1 MSKPKTFRPWNPEQ
15 TLLLPPSPVEWLP
28 EHHLVFFLLDLAS
41 ELDLSAIYA
50 VYEARDPRG
59 VKAYEPRMMV
69 VLLLYAYC
77 VGIPSSRRIERA
89 CWEDAAFRVLTGNQ
103 QPDHSRISDFRLVHL
118 DALAGLF
125 VQVLRLCQKAGLV
138 SLGNVALDGT
148 KVKANASKHKAMSHE
163 RMLKT
168 EAQLEAEIAAL
179 LRKAELIDAQEDAR
193 YGKGKRGDEL
203 PKELQLRQDRL
214 DALRK
219 ARAELEAEAAADNA
233 RRREQQARAAEELA
247 AAAAAQA
254 TDAEA
259 ADKDD
264 AESEAAAQAI
274 AKEARQA
281 ERRAKAARGRAELA
295 RRLAIEKVQAAGL
308 STPDPLSSVNPLA
321 MPSRNLPTTAA
332 GDPKANAQRNHRFA
346 EACGYTDPDSHIL
359 KGGDGWIQGYN
370 CQAVVDGDHQIIVAV
385 GVSNQPPDVEHLVP
399 MLERTIANTSQV
411 PETFIADAGYW
422 SEDNAKACEERG
434 VDPHIATGR
443 LPHGKPPPPITGPI
457 PKDLD
462 AKGRMARML
471 RKKKGKEIYARRK
484 TIVEP
489 VFGQAKEG
497 RGLRRFLLRGLE
509 KVNGEWLLWGE
520 THNLNKLWRYMKK
533 QKLQEAVAMG

>member
-203 PKELQLRQDRL
+203 PKELQRRQDRL

-219 ARAELEAEAAADNA
+219 AKAELEAEAAADNA
-233 RRREQQARAAEELA
+233 RRREQQARAAEEQATEA
-247 AAAAAQA
+247 AAAAAE
-254 TDAEA
+254 DN
-259 ADKDD
+259 DKSD
-264 AESEAAAQAI
+264 AESEVSAQAL
-274 AKEARQA
+274 AKEAQQA

-295 RRLAIEKVQAAGL
+295 RRLAIDKAQAADL

-332 GDPKANAQRNHRFA
+332 GDPKANAQRNF
-346 EACGYTDPDSHIL
+346 TDPDSHIL

-370 CQAVVDGDHQIIVAV
+370 CQGAVDGDHQIIVAV
-385 GVSNQPPDVEHLVP
+385 GVSNQASDQHHFVP
-399 MLERTIANTSQV
+399 MLERIVANTGQL
-411 PETFIADAGYW
+411 PEKMIADAGYCSTSNIEA
-422 SEDNAKACEERG
+422 SEQRGLDSYLSTSRQEHGER
-434 VDPHIATGR
+434 PR
-443 LPHGKPPPPITGPI
+443 PSRGPA
-457 PKDLD
+457 PRDLD
-462 AKGRMARML
+462 ARGRME
-471 RKKKGKEIYARRK
+471 RKIRSKAGQAIYALRK

-489 VFGQAKEG
+489 VFGQIKGA
-497 RGLRRFLLRGLE
+497 RGLDCFLLRGLE
-509 KVNGEWLLWGE
+509 KVNGEWALMAI
-520 THNLNKLWRYMKK
+520 THNIGKLHRAA
-533 QKLQEAVAMG
+533 LAAS

>member
-41 ELDLSAIYA
+41 DLDLSAIYA

-69 VLLLYAYC
+69 LLLLYAYC

-125 VQVLRLCQKAGLV
+125 VQVLRLCQKAGLA

-148 KVKANASKHKAMSHE
+148 KVRANASKHKAMSHE

-193 YGKGKRGDEL
+193 YGKGRRGDEL
-203 PKELQLRQDRL
+203 PKELQRRQDRL

-233 RRREQQARAAEELA
+233 RRREQQARAAEEQAADAAEAEKA
-247 AAAAAQA
+247 AAVAEENDK
-254 TDAEA
+254 TDAESKA
-259 ADKDD
+259 G
-264 AESEAAAQAI
+264 AQAL

-295 RRLAIEKVQAAGL
+295 RRLAIEKAQATGL
-308 STPDPLSSVNPLA
+308 STPDPLSSVDPLA
-321 MPSRNLPTTAA
+321 MPSRNLPTTAV
-332 GDPKANAQRNHRFA
+332 GEPKANAQRNF
-346 EACGYTDPDSHIL
+346 TDPDSHIL

-370 CQAVVDGDHQIIVAV
+370 CQAAVDGDHQIIVAV
-385 GVSNQPPDVEHLVP
+385 GVSNQASDQHHFVP
-399 MLERTIANTSQV
+399 MLERIVANTGQL
-411 PETFIADAGYW
+411 PEKLIADAGYCSTANIEA
-422 SEDNAKACEERG
+422 SEQRG
-434 VDPHIATGR
+434 LDAYLSTSR
-443 LPHGKPPPPITGPI
+443 QSHGKRPRPSRGPA
-457 PKDLD
+457 PRDLD
-462 AKGRMARML
+462 ARGRMERKLRSKAGQAIYAL
-471 RKKKGKEIYARRK
+471 RKIIA
-484 TIVEP
+484 EP
-489 VFGQAKEG
+489 VFGQIKGA
-497 RGLRRFLLRGLE
+497 RGLDRFLLRGLE
-509 KVNGEWLLWGE
+509 KVDREWTLMAI
-520 THNLNKLWRYMKK
+520 THNIGKLHRAAP
-533 QKLQEAVAMG
+533 LAAS

>member
-28 EHHLVFFLLDLAS
+28 ANHLVFFLLDLAA
-41 ELDLSAIYA
+41 ELDILAIYA

-118 DALAGLF
+118 DALADLF

-163 RMLKT
+163 RMLKS
-168 EAQLEAEIAAL
+168 EAQLVAEIAAL

-203 PKELQLRQDRL
+203 PKELELRQDRL

-219 ARAELEAEAAADNA
+219 AKAELEAEAAADDA
-233 RRREQQARAAEELA
+233 RRREQQARAAEEQ
-247 AAAAAQA
+247 AAAQVA
-254 TDAEA
+254 DAEA
-259 ADKDD
+259 ATVAADNDKAD
-264 AESEAAAQAI
+264 AEREAAAQAL
-274 AKEARQA
+274 AKEAQQA

-295 RRLAIEKVQAAGL
+295 RRLAIDKAQAADL
-308 STPDPLSSVNPLA
+308 SSPDPLISVDPLA

-332 GDPKANAQRNHRFA
+332 GDPKAKAQRNF
-346 EACGYTDPDSHIL
+346 TDPDSHIL

-370 CQAVVDGDHQIIVAV
+370 CQAAVDGAHQIIVAV
-385 GVSNQPPDVEHLVP
+385 GVSNQASDQHHFVP
-399 MLERTIANTSQV
+399 MMERIVANTGQL
-411 PETFIADAGYW
+411 PEKMIADAGYCSTANIEA
-422 SEDNAKACEERG
+422 SEKRG
-434 VDPHIATGR
+434 LDAYVSTSRQEHGR
-443 LPHGKPPPPITGPI
+443 RPRPSRGPA
-457 PKDLD
+457 PRDLD
-462 AKGRMARML
+462 ARGRMDRKL
-471 RKKKGKEIYARRK
+471 RSKAGQAIYALR
-484 TIVEP
+484 TIIAEP
-489 VFGQAKEG
+489 VVGQIKGA
-497 RGLRRFLLRGLE
+497 RGLDRFLLRGLE
-509 KVNGEWLLWGE
+509 KVNGEWTLMAI
-520 THNLNKLWRYMKK
+520 THNIGKLHRAA
-533 QKLQEAVAMG
+533 LAAS

>member
-28 EHHLVFFLLDLAS
+28 EHHLVFFLLDMAS

-118 DALAGLF
+118 DALADLF

-148 KVKANASKHKAMSHE
+148 KVKANASKHKAMSHV

-193 YGKGKRGDEL
+193 HGKGKRGDEL
-203 PKELQLRQDRL
+203 PKELQRRQDRL

-219 ARAELEAEAAADNA
+219 AKAELEAEAAADHA
-233 RRREQQARAAEELA
+233 RRREQQARAAEEQAAETAAEAAAAEA
-247 AAAAAQA
+247 AAAAEDNDDKTNAE
-254 TDAEA
+254 AEA
-259 ADKDD
+259 A
-264 AESEAAAQAI
+264 ARAL
-274 AKEARQA
+274 AKEAQQA
-281 ERRAKAARGRAELA
+281 ERRARSARGRAELA
-295 RRLAIEKVQAAGL
+295 RRLAIEKAQGAGL
-308 STPDPLSSVNPLA
+308 STQDRLSSVDPLA
-321 MPSRNLPTTAA
+321 MPGAT
-332 GDPKANAQRNHRFA
+332 
-346 EACGYTDPDSHIL
+346 C
-359 KGGDGWIQGYN
+359 
-370 CQAVVDGDHQIIVAV
+370 
-385 GVSNQPPDVEHLVP
+385 PP
-399 MLERTIANTSQV
+399 M
-411 PETFIADAGYW
+411 
-422 SEDNAKACEERG
+422 
-434 VDPHIATGR
+434 
-443 LPHGKPPPPITGPI
+443 
-457 PKDLD
+457 
-462 AKGRMARML
+462 
-471 RKKKGKEIYARRK
+471 RR
-484 TIVEP
+484 
-489 VFGQAKEG
+489 
-497 RGLRRFLLRGLE
+497 
-509 KVNGEWLLWGE
+509 
-520 THNLNKLWRYMKK
+520 
-533 QKLQEAVAMG
+533 

>member
-1 MSKPKTFRPWNPEQ
+1 MSKPKTFRPRNPEQ

-28 EHHLVFFLLDLAS
+28 ANHLVFFLLDLAA
-41 ELDLSAIYA
+41 ELDVSAIYA
-50 VYEARDPRG
+50 VYAARDPRG

-69 VLLLYAYC
+69 LLLLSGYC

-118 DALAGLF
+118 DALTGLF

-203 PKELQLRQDRL
+203 PKELERRQDRL
-214 DALRK
+214 DAMRK

-233 RRREQQARAAEELA
+233 RRREQQARAAEEQA
-247 AAAAAQA
+247 A
-254 TDAEA
+254 
-259 ADKDD
+259 
-264 AESEAAAQAI
+264 EAAAQAL
-274 AKEARQA
+274 AKEAQQA

-295 RRLAIEKVQAAGL
+295 RRLAIDKAQVAGL
-308 STPDPLSSVNPLA
+308 STPDPLISVDPLA

-332 GDPKANAQRNHRFA
+332 GVPKANAQRNHRFA
-346 EACGYTDPDSHIL
+346 ECCAYTDPDSQIL

-370 CQAVVDGDHQIIVAV
+370 CQAAVDGDHQIIVAV
-385 GVSNQPPDVEHLVP
+385 GVSNQAADQHHLLPMVERIV
-399 MLERTIANTSQV
+399 ANTGQL
-411 PETFIADAGYW
+411 PEKLIADAGYCNTSNIEA
-422 SEDNAKACEERG
+422 SEQRG
-434 VDPHIATGR
+434 LDAYLSTSR
-443 LPHGKPPPPITGPI
+443 QSHGTRPRPSRGPA
-457 PKDLD
+457 PRDLD
-462 AKGRMARML
+462 ARGRMDRKLRSKAGQAIYAL
-471 RKKKGKEIYARRK
+471 RKIIA
-484 TIVEP
+484 EP
-489 VFGQAKEG
+489 VFGQIKGA
-497 RGLRRFLLRGLE
+497 RSLDRFLLRGLE
-509 KVNGEWLLWGE
+509 KVDGEWTLMAI
-520 THNLNKLWRYMKK
+520 THNIGKLHRAS
-533 QKLQEAVAMG
+533 LAAS

>member
-28 EHHLVFFLLDLAS
+28 ANRLVFFLLDLAA
-41 ELDLSAIYA
+41 ELDLSVIYA
-50 VYEARDPRG
+50 VYAARDPRG

-219 ARAELEAEAAADNA
+219 ARAELEAEAAADHA
-233 RRREQQARAAEELA
+233 RCREQQARAAEEQATEA
-247 AAAAAQA
+247 AAAAAE
-254 TDAEA
+254 DN
-259 ADKDD
+259 DKSD
-264 AESEAAAQAI
+264 AESEVSAQAL
-274 AKEARQA
+274 AKEAQQA
-281 ERRAKAARGRAELA
+281 ERRDKAARGRAELA
-295 RRLAIEKVQAAGL
+295 RRLAIEKAQAAGL
-308 STPDPLSSVNPLA
+308 STPDPLSSVDPLA

-332 GDPKANAQRNHRFA
+332 GDPKANAQRNF
-346 EACGYTDPDSHIL
+346 TDPDSHIL

-370 CQAVVDGDHQIIVAV
+370 CQGAVDGDHQIIVAV
-385 GVSNQPPDVEHLVP
+385 GVSNQASDQHHFIP
-399 MLERTIANTSQV
+399 MLERIVANTGQL
-411 PETFIADAGYW
+411 PEKMIADAGYCSTANIEA
-422 SEDNAKACEERG
+422 SEKRG
-434 VDPHIATGR
+434 LDAYVSTSRQEHGR
-443 LPHGKPPPPITGPI
+443 RPRPSRGPA
-457 PKDLD
+457 PRDLD
-462 AKGRMARML
+462 ARGRMDRKLRSKAGQAIYAL
-471 RKKKGKEIYARRK
+471 RKIIA
-484 TIVEP
+484 EP
-489 VFGQAKEG
+489 VFGQIKGA
-497 RGLRRFLLRGLE
+497 RGLDRFLLRGLE
-509 KVNGEWLLWGE
+509 KVNGEWTLMAI
-520 THNLNKLWRYMKK
+520 THNIGKLHRAA
-533 QKLQEAVAMG
+533 LAAS

>member
-1 MSKPKTFRPWNPEQ
+1 MRKPKTFRPWNPEQ

-28 EHHLVFFLLDLAS
+28 ANHLVFFLLDMAA
-41 ELDLSAIYA
+41 ELNLSAIYA

-219 ARAELEAEAAADNA
+219 AKAELEAEAAADHA
-233 RRREQQARAAEELA
+233 RRREQQARAAEE
-247 AAAAAQA
+247 QA
-254 TDAEA
+254 AEA
-259 ADKDD
+259 ADNDEAD
-264 AESEAAAQAI
+264 ADSEAAARAL
-274 AKEARQA
+274 AKEAQQA
-281 ERRAKAARGRAELA
+281 ERRARSARGRAELA
-295 RRLAIEKVQAAGL
+295 RKLAINKAQAAGL
-308 STPDPLSSVNPLA
+308 STPDPLSSIDPLA

-332 GDPKANAQRNHRFA
+332 GDPKANAQRNF
-346 EACGYTDPDSHIL
+346 TDPDSHIL

-370 CQAVVDGDHQIIVAV
+370 CQAAVDGDHQIIVAV
-385 GVSNQPPDVEHLVP
+385 GVSNQASDAPHLQPMVERIV
-399 MLERTIANTSQV
+399 ANTGQL
-411 PETFIADAGYW
+411 PEKLIADAGYCSTGNIEA
-422 SEDNAKACEERG
+422 SEQRELDAYLSTSRQE
-434 VDPHIATGR
+434 
-443 LPHGKPPPPITGPI
+443 HGKRPRPSRGPA
-457 PKDLD
+457 PRDLD
-462 AKGRMARML
+462 ARGRMDRKL
-471 RKKKGKEIYARRK
+471 RSKAGQAIYALRK

-489 VFGQAKEG
+489 VFGQIKGA
-497 RGLRRFLLRGLE
+497 RGLDRFLLRGLE
-509 KVNGEWLLWGE
+509 KVNGEWALMAI
-520 THNLNKLWRYMKK
+520 THNIGKLHRA
-533 QKLQEAVAMG
+533 EVATA